1 MKYLDALMA
10 FLMKNIGGFF
20 DWWEMM
26 TRIPTIRYEKRTVN
40 YSMLAFF
47 SLVIVLMVAILK

>member
-26 TRIPTIRYEKRTVN
+26 TGLPTIKYEKFSVN
-40 YSMLAFF
+40 YSMVAFF